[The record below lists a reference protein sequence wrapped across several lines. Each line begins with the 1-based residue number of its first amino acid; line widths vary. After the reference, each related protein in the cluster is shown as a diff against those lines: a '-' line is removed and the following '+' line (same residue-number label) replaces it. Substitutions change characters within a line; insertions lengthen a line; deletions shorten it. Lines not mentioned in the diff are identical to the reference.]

1 MLSQYIVYDLII
13 ICICTLHSLEMS
25 LVEEGGTTAYLD
37 NIYHFEYTS
46 IAWTVRAVGT
56 VAPPAW

>member
-1 MLSQYIVYDLII
+1 MII
-13 ICICTLHSLEMS
+13 IICQICICTLHSLEMS